1 LASWARQNFRPFAST
16 DEPVVG
22 SPARWLTRERLIV
35 FFWLAAIAAI
45 IILGATGPIGWDAQ
59 GYWNTVRAVHHNSDP
74 YANDLAALHAY
85 QGKLAANPAERQP
98 FVYVYSPT
106 TLPLL
111 RLLGALP
118 GWLLAVL
125 YGAAVALGAILALW
139 AGFQLAD
146 QSERPFVAL
155 VAPALIFFPGLVTD
169 DVILSGNVAFP
180 LYGVILAAATF
191 GWKRGRW
198 FWFYA
203 AVVLASIFKTPFIA
217 LLAFPVL
224 IDRQQWIRSCKTAI
238 AALLLFAAQIL
249 LFPATFP
256 EYLSSVRLVFDWMHD
271 FGYGPA
277 GTLARA
283 LWSPGQSPAFLV
295 TILHLVF
302 VAGLATVLL
311 FLARHVRDENIP
323 QQMRIPVALVGT
335 FLLNPRI
342 MKYDMAAITI
352 PMLLIAWR
360 GLRAIL
366 QNDGDSVVSSRH
378 PLVIVGAMCFL
389 VPNLMTI
396 FGPAWWPVEVLV
408 MLTVFALGAR
418 SIWQPELRPLSLAIP
433 AELMVA
439 APELIEMA
447 IPEEVL

>member
-1 LASWARQNFRPFAST
+1 MS
-16 DEPVVG
+16 
-22 SPARWLTRERLIV
+22 
-35 FFWLAAIAAI
+35 FWIAAIAAV
-45 IILGATGPIGWDAQ
+45 IILGCTGPLGWDAQ
-59 GYWNTVRAVHHNSDP
+59 GYWDAVQTVHHGADP
-74 YANDLAALHAY
+74 YAKDLAALQAY

-146 QSERPFVAL
+146 ESERPFLAL
-155 VAPALIFFPGLVTD
+155 VAPALIFFPGLVAD

-180 LYGVILAAATF
+180 LYGMILAAATL

-203 AVVLASIFKTPFIA
+203 AVVVASIFKTPFIA
-217 LLAFPVL
+217 LVAFPVL
-224 IDRQQWIRSCKTAI
+224 IDRKQWISSCRTAV
-238 AALLLFAAQIL
+238 AALLLFAAQVR

-283 LWSPGQSPAFLV
+283 LWSPGQSPALLV

-302 VAGLATVLL
+302 VGGMAIVLL
-311 FLARHVRDENIP
+311 FLARRVRDENVP
-323 QQMRIPVALVGT
+323 QQMWIPVALVGT

-352 PMLLIAWR
+352 PMFLIAWR
-360 GLRAIL
+360 GLRAVVE
-366 QNDGDSVVSSRH
+366 DRGESVASSGRL
-378 PLVIVGAMCFL
+378 LVFVGAACFL
-389 VPNLMTI
+389 VPNLMTV
-396 FGPAWWPVEVLV
+396 FGPVWWPVELLV

-418 SIWQPELRPLSLAIP
+418 SIWQPEVLPLSLATP
-433 AELMVA
+433 AELIVA
-439 APELIEMA
+439 PAELIEMA
-447 IPEEVL
+447 IPEEAV

>member
-1 LASWARQNFRPFAST
+1 
-16 DEPVVG
+16 
-22 SPARWLTRERLIV
+22 V
-35 FFWLAAIAAI
+35 FFWLAAIGTI
-45 IILGATGPIGWDAQ
+45 IVLGITGPLGWDAQ
-59 GYWNTVRAVHHNSDP
+59 GYWNAIQTVHHGSDP
-74 YANDLAALHAY
+74 YAQDLAALRAY

-111 RLLGALP
+111 RLLGVLP

-146 QSERPFVAL
+146 ESERPFLAL
-155 VAPALIFFPGLVTD
+155 VAPALVFFPGLVTD

-180 LYGVILAAATF
+180 LYGMILAAATL

-198 FWFYA
+198 SWYYV
-203 AVVLASIFKTPFIA
+203 AVVVASIFKTPFIA

-224 IDRQQWIRSCKTAI
+224 IDRKQWIPSCKTAI
-238 AALLLFAAQIL
+238 AALLLFTAQIR

-283 LWSPGQSPAFLV
+283 LWSPGQSPALLV

-302 VAGLATVLL
+302 VGGLAFVLL
-311 FLARHVRDENIP
+311 LLAQRVRDENIP
-323 QQMRIPVALVGT
+323 QQMWIPVALVGT

-360 GLRAIL
+360 GLRAML
-366 QNDGDSVVSSRH
+366 QNDGDSVVSSGRV
-378 PLVIVGAMCFL
+378 LVLVGAACFL
-389 VPNLMTI
+389 VPNLMTV
-396 FGPAWWPVEVLV
+396 FGPVWWPVELLV

-418 SIWQPELRPLSLAIP
+418 SIWQPEVRPLSPATPAEFIAVP
-433 AELMVA
+433 AELI
-439 APELIEMA
+439 ELA